1 MNTKFEKPVIYL
13 LFLYGFFSAISITL
27 AEICF
32 IGALF
37 LWAADVFANKRPPGG
52 EFEIY
57 LAVPAAFFAVVHFTA
72 ALAGLD
78 PVNSLVDF
86 KKIYIMLGFFIAA
99 RYLKNSFNIKRAVD
113 FLAGGALFV
122 GLYASATGVYF
133 RFIKGE
139 PGFRAASF
147 SGNHMHAGGML
158 MLALIVV
165 MVFIVYYVKEG
176 KEKKGRL
183 VFLSASACFSAA
195 GLLFTFTRSS
205 WIGACAGLFI
215 LVVFSGKRYIMAFA
229 LVSIILFFAFRGTP
243 FYKRAMD
250 SFRVAHNTST
260 MERIH
265 MWRSG
270 IEIIKDYPAFGTGTD
285 NLMKVYPHYSE
296 KRAVE
301 KEIGHLHNNIIQVG
315 VIDGIAGIFAFLWMF
330 FAMWFFFMR
339 GIKQS
344 ASLFIKY
351 LRVCGLAAS
360 CAFFVN
366 GFFEY
371 NFFSS
376 QVALLFWF
384 ITGVSSAAAGEAKGA
399 GGGNRKKTLK
409 TRRAGFWAIRSGKK

>member
-1 MNTKFEKPVIYL
+1 MNTKFKKPVIYL
-13 LFLYGFFSAISITL
+13 LFLYGFFSVISITL

-37 LWAADVFANKRPPGG
+37 LWAADVFAKKRPAKR

-57 LAVPAAFFAVVHFTA
+57 LALPAAFFAGVHFTA

-78 PVNSLVDF
+78 PLNSLVDF
-86 KKIYIMLGFFIAA
+86 KKIYIMLAFFMAA
-99 RYLKNSFNIKRAVD
+99 RYLKDSFDIKRAVD
-113 FLAGGALFV
+113 FLAAGALFV
-122 GLYASATGVYF
+122 GIYAAATGIYF
-133 RFIKGE
+133 RFIKGD
-139 PGFRAASF
+139 PDFRAASF

-158 MLALIVV
+158 MLALIVI
-165 MVFIVYYVKEG
+165 MVFIVYYAKEG

-183 VFLSASACFSAA
+183 VFIFASACFSAA

-205 WIGACAGLFI
+205 WIGACAGIFI

-229 LVSIILFFAFRGTP
+229 LVLIILFFAFRGTP
-243 FYKRAMD
+243 FYKRAAD
-250 SFRVAHNTST
+250 SFRVAHNTSA
-260 MERIH
+260 MERVH

-270 IEIIKDYPAFGTGTD
+270 ISIIKDYPALGTGTG
-285 NLMKVYPHYSE
+285 NLMKVYPRYRE

-315 VIDGIAGIFAFLWMF
+315 VIDGIPGIFALLWMF
-330 FAMWFFFMR
+330 FAMWFFFIK
-339 GIKQS
+339 GINQS

-351 LRVCGLAAS
+351 LRVCGLAVS

-371 NFFSS
+371 NLFSS

-384 ITGVSSAAAGEAKGA
+384 ITGVASAEAVPGKEAKGA
-399 GGGNRKKTLK
+399 GPLK
-409 TRRAGFWAIRSGKK
+409 NA